1 MKFIVT
7 AGGQGTKLWPLSR
20 NSIPKQFQP
29 ITGSSS
35 TFTQNIEVLLSKYLA
50 SDIFVSTKRKYVKHV
65 LEQAPQ
71 ISFNNLIIEPDY
83 EKSRGPGEG
92 YAFLKLSLIA
102 PDEILMLIQSD
113 VIRLPQENFLEYVEE
128 IEQIVKTEKKFVTGG
143 KKAIKPE
150 MGADYLKLGNLI
162 KTASTIDFYE
172 CESFVPRLND
182 YKATEELINDFHVV
196 LHVNHFACYPHMIL
210 DAYKKYRPDW
220 YEALMKIK
228 AVIGDENEETRINE
242 IYSTMEAGSTEEV
255 TVHLLN
261 KENFIIALTNF
272 VWTDFGTWSSVQDF
286 VHNSGIKR
294 KKTIILD
301 SDDAFGKARGGK
313 LVVIYGVDDV
323 IVVDTDDALLVIH
336 KEKTAKVGEILK
348 ELKKKGFESFL

>member
-29 ITGSSS
+29 ITGTTS
-35 TFTQNIEVLLSKYLA
+35 TFAQNIEVLLTKYA
-50 SDIFVSTKRKYVKHV
+50 PSDIFISTKRKYVKHV

-113 VIRLPQENFLEYVEE
+113 VVRLPQENFLTYVEE
-128 IEQIVKTEKKFVTGG
+128 IEKVVKTEKKFVTGG

-150 MGADYLKLGNLI
+150 MGADYLKLGKLV
-162 KTASTIDFYE
+162 KTQNNVDFYE
-172 CESFVPRLND
+172 CGSFVPRLNE
-182 YKATEELINDFHVV
+182 YKATEQLINDFHVV

-210 DAYKKYRPDW
+210 DAYKKFRPDW
-220 YEALMKIK
+220 HEALMKIRD
-228 AVIGDENEETRINE
+228 VIGDENEESKTNE
-242 IYSTMEAGSTEEV
+242 IYETMEAGSTEEV
-255 TVHLLN
+255 TVNLLN

-272 VWTDFGTWSSVQDF
+272 AWTDFGTWGSVQDF
-286 VHNSGIKR
+286 AQSLGTKR
-294 KKTIILD
+294 KKTIVLD
-301 SDDAFGKARGGK
+301 SEGSFGKARDGK
-313 LVVIYGVDDV
+313 LIVIYGVDDV
-323 IVVDTDDALLVIH
+323 VVIDTDDALLVIH
-336 KEKTAKVGEILK
+336 KEKTGKVGEVLK
-348 ELKKKGFESFL
+348 EIKKKGLDSFL